1 MTRPTYDTPARI
13 ALAMRA
19 MLDEHQLAP
28 RRWDGMPAHVATRLR
43 LSSIR
48 LNLFRVEDLMER
60 TRPDGGGE
68 GEG

>member
-1 MTRPTYDTPARI
+1 MTRPPYDTPARI

-19 MLDEHQLAP
+19 MLDEHRIAP
-28 RRWDGMPAHVATRLR
+28 GRWDAMPAHVATRLR

-60 TRPDGGGE
+60 TRPPDEGGPR
-68 GEG
+68 